1 MNLKALTEA
10 ILFAIGDAVSVDEI
24 CIAAGDENKKASAQ
38 DIKDILKELAND
50 YENEN
55 RGIRLIE
62 LNGKYQLCTKKD
74 YYNALIRIVNMP
86 EKHTLTDVLLETL
99 SIVAYKQPV
108 TRAEIEKIRGVSCS
122 HAINR
127 LIEYNLVDEVGR
139 LDAPGHPILF
149 GTTDEFLRSFG
160 ISSMDELPDVSQD
173 KVADF
178 RKEAEEE
185 AGVKVET

>member
-127 LIEYNLVDEVGR
+127 LIEYNLVDEVGFEPPVPLR
-139 LDAPGHPILF
+139 VRQFSKLVVSATHPH
-149 GTTDEFLRSFG
+149 FLVCLVLLPSNCVAK
-160 ISSMDELPDVSQD
+160 ISVY
-173 KVADF
+173 F
-178 RKEAEEE
+178 
-185 AGVKVET
+185 